1 MTDLF
6 VSYKAEDRARVAPL
20 VQALQADGYS
30 VWWDAEIGGGE
41 EWRDAICQHL
51 DAAQRV
57 IVVWSKK
64 SVGPHGNFV
73 RDEATRALK
82 RRAYLPVRIDKVDP
96 PLGFGEMQSL
106 DLVGWKGDRE
116 SRKYQALLAALGK
129 DRPALVGWPRKGIDR
144 RTAIGGAVTAVAVA
158 VAAVGGWALLRPTSA
173 KADSIAVLP
182 FANLS
187 GDPGQDYFSDGIAEE
202 LRSALARIA
211 GLKVVGRISSEAVRD
226 EDAKQAARKLSVA
239 NILTGSVRRSPGLI
253 RVNAQLIDGRN
264 GIERWSET
272 YDRAAG
278 DAIDVQA
285 DIATNVAEAL
295 SFSLGRK
302 EAGPGSGGTRNAEA
316 QDAYL
321 QGLAARR
328 MGLDRELLQQAISNF
343 DQAISLDPKFADAYA
358 QKAFALVDLTGVF
371 STNASEF
378 KTGFAEASRTARK
391 AVSLAPGNAMGRAAL
406 AETLAGNLDFRGADA
421 QYRLAARGGS
431 NDPTVTTNYGLFLS
445 LTGRMNEGLRTAE
458 RAIALDPLNP
468 RPYVAKGSALFN
480 LKRYEEAIGAF
491 ERVVTLAKFAPNL
504 ALVRIGECHMLLG
517 HDAEARSAFS
527 RVPQD
532 DLFRIT
538 SEAIMAARKGDRAS
552 SQVSLARLRAL
563 SGETALYQQA
573 QVLAQQKDVDSAIAA
588 LNRAFVV
595 RDPGLQSLA
604 ADQYLDPLRSDPR
617 FHALATKLGF
627 PL

>member
-6 VSYKAEDRARVAPL
+6 VSYKAEDRSRVAPL

-82 RRAYLPVRIDKVDP
+82 RRAYLPVRIDRVDP

-116 SRKYQALLAALGK
+116 SRKYQALLAAL
-129 DRPALVGWPRKGIDR
+129 RNEPATPAAAPRKGIDR
-144 RTAIGGAVTAVAVA
+144 RTVIGGTAAA
-158 VAAVGGWALLRPTSA
+158 AAAAVGGWALLRPTSA

-187 GDPGQDYFSDGIAEE
+187 GDPDQDYFSDGIAEE

-226 EDAKQAARKLSVA
+226 EDAKEAARKLSVA

-253 RVNAQLIDGRN
+253 RVNAQLLDGRN
-264 GIERWSET
+264 GIERWSEI

-285 DIATNVAEAL
+285 DIATKVAEAL
-295 SFSLGRK
+295 SFSLGGDA
-302 EAGPGSGGTRNAEA
+302 AGPGAGGTRNAEA
-316 QDAYL
+316 HDVYL
-321 QGLAARR
+321 KGVAVRR
-328 MGLDRELLQQAISNF
+328 MGHDKDLLEDSIANF
-343 DQAISLDPKFADAYA
+343 DRAIALDPGFSDAYA
-358 QKAFALVDLTGVF
+358 QKASALADLTGVF
-371 STNASEF
+371 ASNASEF
-378 KTGFAEASRTARK
+378 STGFAEAAKAARR
-391 AVSLAPGNAMGRAAL
+391 AIELAPGSAMARVAL
-406 AETLAGNLDFRGADA
+406 AETLAGILKLREADIE
-421 QYRLAARGGS
+421 YRQAARAGF
-431 NDPTVTTNYGLFLS
+431 NDPLVMTRYSLFLS
-445 LTGRMNEGLRTAE
+445 QTGRVTEGLQVAE
-458 RAIALDPLNP
+458 RAIAFDPLNP
-468 RPYVAKGSALFN
+468 RPYAMKGAALFAM
-480 LKRYEEAIGAF
+480 KRYEEAIPAF
-491 ERVVTLAKFAPNL
+491 ERVLSIAKIPPVL
-504 ALVRIGECHMLLG
+504 ALTRIGECHMLMGNLAKAREALG
-517 HDAEARSAFS
+517 RIPA
-527 RVPQD
+527 D
-532 DLFRIT
+532 DLFRLAT
-538 SEAIMAARKGDRAS
+538 EAILAARSGDRAAS
-552 SQVSLARLRAL
+552 NASLEKLRRL
-563 SGETALYQQA
+563 SGETAVYQEA
-573 QVLAQQKDVDSAIAA
+573 EILAQQKDVESAIAA
-588 LNRAFVV
+588 LERAYEL
-595 RDPGLQSLA
+595 RDPGLQSLPT
-604 ADQYLDPLRSDPR
+604 DTYLDPLRADQR
-617 FHALATKLGF
+617 FKSLATKLGF